1 MTLTTIE
8 IQDKILETA
17 LEDISFDGWNWSV
30 IENAAVN
37 AGYEKNMA
45 EAVFPEKIWDCLS
58 HFADWADRGMLVALD
73 NPEFDALRIRGKI
86 ELAVK
91 KRLDF
96 LSAHKEAV
104 KLSSSYWAHP
114 FRKFQAMK
122 IIWRTADV
130 IWEKAGDTAK
140 DYNHY
145 TKRGLLSGV
154 IISTTLV
161 WLSDESE
168 NHADSY
174 AFLHRRIEN
183 VLQFG
188 KVVSKI
194 KPSKV
199 SG

>member
-1 MTLTTIE
+1 VP
-8 IQDKILETA
+8 
-17 LEDISFDGWNWSV
+17 FDGWGWPI
-30 IENAAVN
+30 IEAATVK
-37 AGYEKNMA
+37 AGFEKDMA
-45 EAVFPEKIWDCLS
+45 AAVFPEKLQGCLF
-58 HFADWADRGMLVALD
+58 HFADWADRAMIAELSRNQG
-73 NPEFDALRIRGKI
+73 EFDNLRIRDKV
-86 ELAVK
+86 ESAVK
-91 KRLDF
+91 ARLDF
-96 LSAHKEAV
+96 LSTYKEAV

-130 IWEKAGDTAK
+130 IWAKAGDTAT

-174 AFLHRRIEN
+174 EFLSRRIEN

-188 KVVSKI
+188 KVASKI
-194 KPSKV
+194 KPSKKAAESV
-199 SG
+199 